1 MTNTNRV
8 TLSKGTINKLKKMG
22 EPFESVDDC
31 LKRIL
36 SCDCIQRE
44 MKKQQENDDEASG
57 EEEE

>member
-1 MTNTNRV
+1 LTNTNRV
-8 TLSKGTINKLKKMG
+8 TLSKGTVNKLKKMG

-36 SCDCIQRE
+36 SCDCIKRE
-44 MKKQQENDDEASG
+44 MKKQQENDDV